1 MPRREPRGKGIPG
14 ERRECK
20 QGGYREILR
29 SKQLSVAKAYNR
41 EKEEGAGGP
50 AEDSEFYPEGRVCL
64 RLFSTLVIIY

>member
-29 SKQLSVAKAYNR
+29 SKQLNVAKAYNR

-50 AEDSEFYPEGRVCL
+50 A
-64 RLFSTLVIIY
+64 